1 VSEIATE
8 SAGDPEAVASFVEDF
23 VAYRL
28 PWGVS
33 AYLRILRHIN
43 PGIQVSPTT
52 QGFAAMLK
60 YGVPSPEAA
69 WAHAA
74 GVTSRTAAALL
85 GELAVTRGEVTSP
98 GEFRA
103 WLSRQQPEL
112 LADELGVSGEALR
125 ETARAVL
132 RSRPNPLIAELEA
145 GRLLPRTVSVR
156 LLRRITPSLAAR
168 ALQPESELEVV
179 RDYDSTINRN
189 SVALALN
196 RLIFGYLP
204 WDLSVAL
211 APEID
216 AGMRLGAR
224 VSSIRATDGT
234 VFVDVVLSLAD
245 PNNGSG

>member
-1 VSEIATE
+1 
-8 SAGDPEAVASFVEDF
+8 
-23 VAYRL
+23 
-28 PWGVS
+28 
-33 AYLRILRHIN
+33 
-43 PGIQVSPTT
+43 
-52 QGFAAMLK
+52 
-60 YGVPSPEAA
+60 
-69 WAHAA
+69 
-74 GVTSRTAAALL
+74 
-85 GELAVTRGEVTSP
+85 
-98 GEFRA
+98 
-103 WLSRQQPEL
+103 
-112 LADELGVSGEALR
+112 
-125 ETARAVL
+125 
-132 RSRPNPLIAELEA
+132 
-145 GRLLPRTVSVR
+145 VSVR